1 MAASLIVMRV
11 INFNVIKILLAH
23 TPRGLEASM
32 CLFQSQRGRKKKKK
46 KFKAWALVIWINN
59 VIFIYKKTI
68 ILYFL
73 NSLFLDSINQ
83 LKKSNAQWL

>member
-32 CLFQSQRGRKKKKK
+32 CLFQSQRGQKKKNQS
-46 KFKAWALVIWINN
+46 I
-59 VIFIYKKTI
+59 
-68 ILYFL
+68 
-73 NSLFLDSINQ
+73 SSGHLD
-83 LKKSNAQWL
+83 K

>member
-32 CLFQSQRGRKKKKK
+32 CLFQSQRGQKKKKNQS
-46 KFKAWALVIWINN
+46 I
-59 VIFIYKKTI
+59 
-68 ILYFL
+68 
-73 NSLFLDSINQ
+73 SSGHLD
-83 LKKSNAQWL
+83 K

>member
-46 KFKAWALVIWINN
+46 IQ
-59 VIFIYKKTI
+59 
-68 ILYFL
+68 
-73 NSLFLDSINQ
+73 SMSSGHLD
-83 LKKSNAQWL
+83 K